1 MSVDEWRKL
10 AQDIYGMLGSG
21 FDEVV
26 YQRAFEVE
34 LRLRRIP
41 YEPQRVVP
49 VFYKDHYVGEGEPDL
64 IVDDVKEKIVIELK
78 AVEGL
83 GEKEPRQLQ
92 NYLRV
97 LAIPRGFLINF
108 PQPTKGKAAKD
119 DIEFEE
125 IPIEGRSESTP
136 S

>member
-10 AQDIYGMLGSG
+10 ARDIYGTLGSG

-34 LRLRRIP
+34 LRLRRVP

-64 IVDDVKEKIVIELK
+64 IVDDGTEKIVVELK
-78 AVEGL
+78 AISSMG
-83 GEKEPRQLQ
+83 GKERRQLQ
-92 NYLRV
+92 TYLRG
-97 LAIPRGFLINF
+97 LGLSRGFLINF
-108 PQPTKGKAAKD
+108 PQPTKNDAVKD

-125 IPIEGRSESTP
+125 ILSST
-136 S
+136 

>member
-10 AQDIYGMLGSG
+10 AQDIYETLGSG

-34 LRLRRIP
+34 LRLRRLH

-64 IVDDVKEKIVIELK
+64 IVDDGTEKVVIELK
-78 AVEGL
+78 AVISV
-83 GEKEPRQLQ
+83 GEKERRQLQ
-92 NYLRV
+92 TYLRM

-108 PQPTKGKAAKD
+108 PQPAKNEAAKN
-119 DIEFEE
+119 DIEFDE
-125 IPIEGRSESTP
+125 ILPQGRS
-136 S
+136 

>member
-10 AQDIYGMLGSG
+10 AEDIYGILGSG

-34 LRLRRIP
+34 LRLRGIS

-64 IVDDVKEKIVIELK
+64 IVDDGAEKIVVELK
-78 AVEGL
+78 AIIGM
-83 GEKEPRQLQ
+83 GEKERRQLHT
-92 NYLRV
+92 YLRV
-97 LAIPRGFLINF
+97 LGISRGFLINF
-108 PQPTKGKAAKD
+108 PQPAKNEAAKG
-119 DIEFEE
+119 DI
-125 IPIEGRSESTP
+125 
-136 S
+136 

>member
-10 AQDIYGMLGSG
+10 AQDIYGTLGSG
-21 FDEVV
+21 FDEGV

-64 IVDDVKEKIVIELK
+64 IVDDGTEKIVIELK
-78 AVEGL
+78 AVIDVS
-83 GEKEPRQLQ
+83 EKERRQLQ
-92 NYLRV
+92 TYLRM
-97 LAIPRGFLINF
+97 LGISRGFSINF
-108 PQPTKGKAAKD
+108 PKPGKNDAAEN

-125 IPIEGRSESTP
+125 VLQTGRT
-136 S
+136 

>member
-10 AQDIYGMLGSG
+10 ARDIYGTLGSG

-34 LRLRRIP
+34 LRLRRVP

-64 IVDDVKEKIVIELK
+64 IVDDDTEKIVIELK
-78 AVEGL
+78 AIKSV
-83 GEKEPRQLQ
+83 GEKERRQLLT
-92 NYLRV
+92 YLRMV
-97 LAIPRGFLINF
+97 GISRGFLVNL
-108 PQPTKGKAAKD
+108 PQPPKNQAS
-119 DIEFEE
+119 IEFEE
-125 IPIEGRSESTP
+125 IPSGTHLN
-136 S
+136 

>member
-10 AQDIYGMLGSG
+10 AQDIYGLLGSG

-26 YQRAFEVE
+26 CQRAFEVE
-34 LRLRRIP
+34 LRLRRVH

-64 IVDDVKEKIVIELK
+64 IVDDCAEKIVIELK
-78 AVEGL
+78 AIMGV
-83 GEKEPRQLQ
+83 GEKERRQLQ
-92 NYLRV
+92 TYLRM
-97 LAIPRGFLINF
+97 LGISRGFLINF
-108 PQPTKGKAAKD
+108 PQAGKNDAAEN

-125 IPIEGRSESTP
+125 VLHTGRT
-136 S
+136 